1 MKTLYVSLVLIIL
14 FTSSGM
20 AQEDNADITG
30 TWVDVKNKMKNR
42 FIFTDDGYAIT
53 VVNGDSAGGAPERN
67 RGRYLG
73 YEVKKG
79 ANYYTIDLI
88 GGKVTGG
95 TKTET
100 HRVKGIFIYLN
111 NGDMRLCLHLDP
123 RLPRPTAF
131 EKKNTVILT
140 KQE

>member
-1 MKTLYVSLVLIIL
+1 MKNLCASLVLL
-14 FTSSGM
+14 FLVTADGQ
-20 AQEDNADITG
+20 AQEDNVDITG
-30 TWVDVKNKMKNR
+30 TWVDLKSKTTNR
-42 FIFTDDGYAIT
+42 FIFTGDGYVIS

-67 RGRYLG
+67 RGRYLS
-73 YEVKKG
+73 YDVKKG

-88 GGKVTGG
+88 GGRATGG

-100 HRVKGIFIYLN
+100 HRVKGIFIFLS
-111 NGDMRLCLHLDP
+111 NGDMKLCLHLDP
-123 RLPRPTAF
+123 RLPRPATF